1 MRKVTS
7 YLVTFLLANILT
19 VAAIAQNVT
28 INGNVR
34 NSNTKEGS
42 GAVSVIL
49 KGGETGTFTDDKG
62 NFRITVKSLPVT
74 LLISSIG
81 YELQEVTV
89 SSASSLVQVEFKPNT
104 ALGQE
109 VVVAANR
116 VPQRIME
123 SPVSIER
130 ISAANIRNSPV
141 SNYYDVV
148 TTLKGVDITTSSL
161 TFKTPTTRGFNSS
174 GNTRFNQL
182 VDGMDNQAPGLNF
195 SVASIIGL
203 SELDVDNI
211 ELLSGASSA
220 LYGPG
225 GMNGT
230 LLMTSKNPFKYQGL
244 SFLVKEGLMHVG
256 AYRQREP
263 GLYSNWNMRWG
274 KKLSEKFAF
283 KINAELIQAKD
294 WLGRDDRNYS
304 RSGTT
309 GSVVAGDRKT
319 DPNYDGL
326 NVYGDETTVDMRAFF
341 SQIAAGLP
349 GAANF
354 IAANGL
360 LTTPQNVSR
369 TGYTEKE
376 LINPNTVNFKLAG
389 SVHYKITPN
398 TEAILAAYWGT
409 GNTIYTGSDRYSLKD
424 FKMGQYKLEIN
435 NKNWSVRGYT
445 TQENAGESYNLT
457 ATTRLFNE
465 SWKKSVTTDAAGNP
479 TPQPTD
485 WYIQYTYNYLS
496 NRMNGMT
503 AYDAHQAAR
512 TIADV
517 GRPAAS
523 SGAFRAGYD
532 AIRKKPISQN
542 GGLLQD
548 ASDLYAV
555 DANYNLTHITKSFA
569 DVLIGAN
576 YKKYVLNSGG
586 TLFADSTGSIGL
598 KQYGA
603 YIQASRQLMDRINLT
618 LSGRYDKADNFKGRF
633 TPRITALVK
642 LSKDNN
648 VRLSFQT
655 AYRFPSN
662 QQQFINLQVGS
673 TRLIG
678 SSPGFATLFGFPGNP
693 LYTFTVNPG
702 STTLYDFKTL
712 TPAEVKPESVN
723 SFELGYKG
731 LLMEN
736 KLLIDVYGYYG
747 QYKDFLGRKNTI
759 QTITGN
765 AADTSNASKRRN
777 ISVVVNSA
785 DKVKTYGFGLGV
797 DYRLPLN
804 FIVSANLSSDVLKDV
819 PTNFVAFFNAPKYKT
834 NMSIGNAGFGP
845 GKKLGF
851 SVAWRWQQ
859 GFFYQGDFAN
869 GNLPDVHNLDAQIS
883 LKIPKA
889 NKSVIKLGA
898 TNLLNQYYYNAIG
911 NSQIGGLYYVSFGY
925 NIY

>member
-7 YLVTFLLANILT
+7 YLVTILLANILT
-19 VAAIAQNVT
+19 IAAYAQNVT

-34 NSNTKEGS
+34 NSITKEAS
-42 GAVSVIL
+42 GAVSVMV

-62 NFRITVKSLPVT
+62 NFKITVKSLPVT
-74 LLISSIG
+74 LLVSSVG
-81 YELQEVTV
+81 YDLQEVTV
-89 SSASSLVQVEFKPNT
+89 SSASKTVQVDFVPSN

-256 AYRQREP
+256 AYKQRDP
-263 GLYSNWNMRWG
+263 GAYHNWNLRWG
-274 KKLSEKFAF
+274 KKVSEKFAF
-283 KINAELIQAKD
+283 KINAELIQARD
-294 WLGRDDRNYS
+294 WLGVDYRNYS

-309 GSVVAGDRKT
+309 GAFIAGDRKT
-319 DPNYDGL
+319 DPNYDGI

-341 SQIAAGLP
+341 SQIAASLP

-389 SVHYKITPN
+389 SVHYKINPN
-398 TEAILAAYWGT
+398 TEAVLAAYWGT

-435 NKNWSVRGYT
+435 NKNWSLRAYT
-445 TQENAGESYNLT
+445 TQENAGESYNMT

-465 SWKKSVTTDAAGNP
+465 SWKRSVTTDAAGNP
-479 TPQPTD
+479 TPLPTD
-485 WYIQYTYNYLS
+485 WYIQYTYQYLS

-503 AYDAHQAAR
+503 AYDAHQASRAF
-512 TIADV
+512 ADQ
-517 GRPAAS
+517 GRPAAGS
-523 SGAFRAGYD
+523 AAFKAGYD

-542 GGLLQD
+542 GGLLLD
-548 ASDLYAV
+548 ESDLYAV
-555 DANYNLTHITKSFA
+555 DANYNLTHVTKKFA
-569 DVLIGAN
+569 DILIGAN
-576 YKKYVLNSGG
+576 YKRYILNSKG
-586 TLFADSTGSIGL
+586 TLFADSTGPKGL
-598 KQYGA
+598 AQYGA
-603 YIQASRQLMDRINLT
+603 YIQASRQIIDRLNVT

-633 TPRITALVK
+633 TPRVTVLFKVM
-642 LSKDNN
+642 KDNN
-648 VRLSFQT
+648 IRLSFQT

-662 QQQFINLQVGS
+662 QQQYINLQVGS

-678 SSPGFATLFGFPGNP
+678 SNPGFATLYGFPGNP
-693 LYTFTVNPG
+693 LYTFTTVPGTTTATNFKAFNP
-702 STTLYDFKTL
+702 
-712 TPAEVKPESVN
+712 PAVKPEAVN

-731 LLMEN
+731 LMMN
-736 KLLIDVYGYYG
+736 SRLLIDVYGYYG
-747 QYKDFLGRKNTI
+747 QYQDFLGRVNTI
-759 QTITGN
+759 QTTTGN
-765 AADTSNASKRRN
+765 AADTTNASKRRN
-777 ISVVVNSA
+777 ISVVVNSP
-785 DKVKTYGFGLGV
+785 DKVKTYGFGLGL
-797 DYRLPLN
+797 DYRLPRN
-804 FIVSANLSSDVLKDV
+804 FVISANLSSDNLTDV
-819 PTNFVAFFNAPKYKT
+819 PTDFVAYFNAPKYKT
-834 NMSIGNAGFGP
+834 NLSIGNTGFGP

-851 SVAWRWQQ
+851 SVAYRWQD

-869 GNLPDVHNLDAQIS
+869 GNLPAVHNLDAQIS